1 MVPIFT
7 TNKLQNLKSK
17 NKRSYI
23 QGNGL
28 TLKEYPKYT
37 EKIKASMIIRI
48 MDIWIYGYMDSLL
61 SFLKSSSCWDFVYM
75 SCLKEINV
83 SQDVIIKEVILK

>member
-28 TLKEYPKYT
+28 TLKGYPKYT

-48 MDIWIYGYMDSLL
+48 MWKYMDSLL